1 MSKKA
6 DDLMRFE
13 MRANVLKALAHP
25 VRLMLVDAL
34 RGGERCV
41 CELVEVVASERTSTS
56 KHLAIL
62 KQAGLLRDRK
72 EGLKVFYSL
81 ACPCVLEFF
90 DCVEGVLRSNL
101 ETQQAA
107 LASQNSHPSA
117 KDAKGSEE
125 RFELRG

>member
-1 MSKKA
+1 MSSKA
-6 DDLMRFE
+6 SDLLRFE

-34 RGGERCV
+34 RDGERCV
-41 CELVEVVASERTSTS
+41 CELVEAIGSERTGVS

-62 KQAGLLRDRK
+62 KQAGLLQDRK

-81 ACPCVLEFF
+81 SCPCVVNFF

-101 ETQQAA
+101 ESQQAA
-107 LASQNSHPSA
+107 LAS
-117 KDAKGSEE
+117 
-125 RFELRG
+125 